1 MRLLVLGGTAWLGGT
16 VAATALR
23 EGHDVTCLARGQTG
37 NVPAGATH
45 VVADRTR
52 PNAYAQVA
60 GTDWDAVVDV
70 TRHPGQA
77 RDAARALR
85 DRVAHAVLVSSASVY
100 ADHGTPGQDESGP
113 LLPALES
120 DVMASMETYGQ
131 AKVACERHVT
141 EVFGADR
148 CLVARAGLVAGP
160 GDTSDRTGYWPLR
173 FAHPAAEDG
182 SVLVPD
188 ASGVGAQVIDVRDLA
203 AWIVASAAAGRTGTF
218 NAIGES
224 MPLAEH
230 LEVAREVGRHDGR
243 LVEVGQEWLLAHGV
257 EPWAGP
263 RSLPLWLPLP
273 EYAGFATRDTR
284 AAEAAGLV
292 ARPLE
297 DTLTDAL
304 AWELRAG
311 RHRARQAGLSDAD
324 ERVLLAAAPS

>member
-23 EGHDVTCLARGQTG
+23 EGHVVTCLARGETG
-37 NVPAGATH
+37 RVPAGATH

-52 PNAYAQVA
+52 PDAYAEVA
-60 GTDWDAVVDV
+60 GADWDAVVDV
-70 TRHPGQA
+70 TRQPGQA
-77 RDAARALR
+77 RDAALALR
-85 DRVAHAVLVSSASVY
+85 DRAAHVVLVSSASVY
-100 ADHGTPGQDESGP
+100 ADHATPGQDESAP
-113 LLPALES
+113 LLPVLDA
-120 DVMASMETYGQ
+120 DVMETMESYGE

-141 EVFGADR
+141 EAFGADR
-148 CLVARAGLVAGP
+148 CMVVRAGLIAGP

-173 FAHPAAEDG
+173 FARPAHDDG

-188 ASGVGAQVIDVRDLA
+188 APGVGAQVVDVRDLA
-203 AWIVASAAAGRTGTF
+203 AWIVASAAARRPGIF

-230 LEVAREVGRHDGR
+230 LEVAREVGRHDGP
-243 LVEVGQEWLLAHGV
+243 LVEVDQEWLLAHDV
-257 EPWAGP
+257 EPWAGT

-273 EYAGFATRDTR
+273 EYAGFATRDTS

-292 ARPLE
+292 TRPLE
-297 DTLTDAL
+297 DTLADTL

-311 RHRARQAGLSDAD
+311 AGRPRRAGLSDEA
-324 ERVLLAAAPS
+324 ERELLAAARS